1 MREQSKAWSGVA
13 AVTVAL
19 SLAACGSHS
28 KPGSGSGS
36 SAHAGAIAFAS
47 CMRAHGVP
55 NFPDP
60 AAGGG
65 GVNLAGTGIDPQA
78 PAFKSAQGDCTR
90 LGPKGGPGATR
101 ATESEFLA
109 ALTFSKCMRT
119 HGYPAFPDPMHVD
132 APPGPIL
139 VIGSGLFFRVSQS
152 FDPNAPAVERAF
164 AACGGSRRS

>member
-1 MREQSKAWSGVA
+1 MRKPSKAGSGLA
-13 AVTVAL
+13 AVILAVT
-19 SLAACGSHS
+19 LAACGSHS

-36 SAHAGAIAFAS
+36 VSHSGAIALAS

-78 PAFKSAQGDCTR
+78 PAFKSAQADCAR
-90 LGPKGGPGATR
+90 LGPNGGPGAAR

-119 HGYPAFPDPMHVD
+119 HGYPAFPDPTHVD

-152 FDPNAPAVERAF
+152 FNPNAPAVERAV
-164 AACGGSRRS
+164 AACGGGK